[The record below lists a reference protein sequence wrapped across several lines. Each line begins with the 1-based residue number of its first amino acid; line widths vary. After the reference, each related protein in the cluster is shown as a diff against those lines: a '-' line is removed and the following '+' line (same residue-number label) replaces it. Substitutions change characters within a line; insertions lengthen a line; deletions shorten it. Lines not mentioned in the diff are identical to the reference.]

1 MALCVHSQWR
11 IAGSPCYILAAMSQ
25 SAPIQAL
32 ILPFEKGLLPLPER
46 CFLIRAEADE
56 ALDQEWRPRL
66 VCEQSFKPAADRL
79 SKAGFRTVD
88 RLTGDFPA
96 GLCLLTKHKAEN
108 RANIA
113 RAWSLLEPG
122 GLLVCCGANAL
133 GAGSLER
140 DVERAFGLEGQL
152 SKHQARTF
160 WLRRPP
166 GDVAPPAALAEWLA
180 AGGPQAVGDSGFV
193 ARAGCFSTDHVDT
206 GSRILADCFPEGIAG
221 RVADLGAGWGYLGI
235 RLLERFPAITGL
247 DLYEGEALALAD
259 AKTNVESLAAQSAG
273 LVSYHWQDVCAGLP
287 EVAPYDWIVSN
298 PPFHDGRRADPAIGQ
313 AFITSAWKA
322 IRRRGKF
329 LLVANQNLPYEAE
342 LRRRFRS
349 VEQIRVAEG
358 FKVYLSSNRHD
369 R

>member
-1 MALCVHSQWR
+1 
-11 IAGSPCYILAAMSQ
+11 MSR
-25 SAPIQAL
+25 SEHLQAL
-32 ILPFEKGLLPLPER
+32 ILPFEKELLPLPER
-46 CFLIRAEADE
+46 CFLMRAEADE
-56 ALDQEWRPRL
+56 ALDAPWRSRL

-79 SKAGFRTVD
+79 LKAGFRTID
-88 RLTGDFPA
+88 RLTGSFPA

-113 RAWSLLEPG
+113 RAWALLEPG
-122 GLLVCCGANAL
+122 GLLVCSGANAL
-133 GAGSLER
+133 GAGSIER
-140 DVERAFGLEGQL
+140 EVDRAVGLDGHL

-160 WLRRPP
+160 WLRIPRD
-166 GDVAPPAALAEWLA
+166 GGAPPATLAEWLSD
-180 AGGPQAVGDSGFV
+180 GGPQPVADSGFV
-193 ARAGCFSTDHVDT
+193 ARAGCFSTDHVDK
-206 GSRILADCFPEGIAG
+206 GSHILAECFPEGMAG
-221 RVADLGAGWGYLGI
+221 RVADLGAGWGYLGV
-235 RLLERFPAITGL
+235 RLLQRFPAVTGL

-259 AKTNVESLAAQSAG
+259 AQTNVERLTPPSAG
-273 LVSYHWQDVCAGLP
+273 LVRYHWQDVCAGLP
-287 EVAPYDWIVSN
+287 DVAPYDWIVSN

-329 LLVANQNLPYEAE
+329 LLVANRNLPYEAE

-349 VEQIRVAEG
+349 VELIREAEG

>member
-1 MALCVHSQWR
+1 
-11 IAGSPCYILAAMSQ
+11 MSQ
-25 SAPIQAL
+25 SEHIRAL
-32 ILPFEKGLLPLPER
+32 ILPFERDLLPLPER
-46 CFLIRAEADE
+46 CFLIRAEASE
-56 ALDQEWRPRL
+56 VLDHEWRARL

-79 SKAGFRTVD
+79 RKAGFQVVD
-88 RLTGDFPA
+88 RLTGEFPA

-113 RAWSLLEPG
+113 RAWSLLAPG
-122 GLLVCCGANAL
+122 GLLVCSGANAL
-133 GAGSLER
+133 GAGSIER
-140 DVERAFGLEGQL
+140 EVERTFSLDGHL

-160 WLRRPP
+160 WLTRPI
-166 GDVAPPAALAEWLA
+166 DDAAPPPAILTDWLT
-180 AGGPQAVGDSGFV
+180 AGGPQPVGDSGFV

-206 GSRILADCFPEGIAG
+206 GSRILAECFPDGIAG

-235 RLLERFPAITGL
+235 RLLEHFPAITGL
-247 DLYEGEALALAD
+247 DLFEAEALALAD
-259 AKTNVESLAAQSAG
+259 AKTNVETLTPQAAG
-273 LVSYHWQDVCAGLP
+273 LVRYHWRDVCAGLP
-287 EVAPYDWIVSN
+287 EVSPPDVLPYDWIISN

-342 LRRRFRS
+342 LRRRFRI
-349 VEQIRVAEG
+349 VEQIRVDEG
-358 FKVYLSSNRHD
+358 FKVYLSTNRHD